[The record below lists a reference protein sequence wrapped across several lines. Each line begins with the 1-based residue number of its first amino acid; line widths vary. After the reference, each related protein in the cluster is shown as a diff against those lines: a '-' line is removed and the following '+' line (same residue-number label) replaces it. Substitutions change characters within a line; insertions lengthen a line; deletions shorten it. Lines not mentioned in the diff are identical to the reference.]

1 MVSWGTLTRGE
12 WERELTGGTKLVA
25 NVLKQHL
32 PERLAE
38 VLFGE
43 SGVPADRT
51 VAQLRKEERTKL
63 LDTLTSWPLPY
74 TGDEGYKKAE
84 VTGGGVA
91 LGEIV
96 PQTMESRVRPGLYIC
111 GEALD
116 VFGPIGGYNFH
127 WAWATGRLAGMA
139 AAHE

>member
-1 MVSWGTLTRGE
+1 MSWGTLTRAE
-12 WERELTGGTKLVA
+12 WVRELTGGSKLAV

-38 VLFGE
+38 TLFAE

-51 VAQLRKEERTKL
+51 IAQLRKEERERL
-63 LDTLTSWPLPY
+63 LSVLCAWPLPY

-91 LGEIV
+91 LAEVV

-127 WAWATGRLAGMA
+127 WAWATGKLAGEGA
-139 AAHE
+139 AR